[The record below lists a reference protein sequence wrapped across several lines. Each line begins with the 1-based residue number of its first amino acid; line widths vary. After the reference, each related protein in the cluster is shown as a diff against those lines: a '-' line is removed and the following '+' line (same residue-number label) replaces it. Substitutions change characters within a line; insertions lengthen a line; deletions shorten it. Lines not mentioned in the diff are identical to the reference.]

1 MDIKEYNDLKSSGY
15 TVVPVSKRLAVTD
28 ENPVSLFAKVRDRK
42 NNFLLESV
50 EGGNTWAQYSII
62 GFDCTETIKVS
73 GNNVIITKDAVSET
87 IKSDNP
93 LDVLAMKVKEEKNF
107 SLENMPR
114 FYGGYVGFFAYES
127 AGYAE
132 KRVAQLPP
140 KPSKFN
146 NHMPE
151 ILLMKANKIIVFDN
165 FHNTVDLIIN
175 ANPQSDALQTIEEE
189 QQKIESLLLAPN
201 KAKFRELKEPNN
213 SFAFSSNFTLEEY
226 AQAVNRIKQYI
237 LDGDVMQVVLAQDFS
252 SPFQADSL
260 DLYRALRTLNP
271 SPYMYYL
278 DIDDC
283 KIVGASPEILV
294 RMEDSKMTVRP
305 IAGTRKRGL
314 TPEEDS
320 DLERDLLSNEKE
332 RAEHLMLI
340 DLARND
346 VGRVAEFGSVKVT
359 EKMIVER
366 FSHVMHITSNV
377 EGNLRQELSFIDA
390 MKAALPAG
398 TLSGA
403 PKIRAMEIINEL
415 EPSSRGIYGG
425 AVGYIS
431 WNGDMDTAIAIR
443 TAVIKDDTIHVGA
456 GGGIVADSTVEGE
469 WQEAIQKHKV
479 FAAAMEMLR

>member
-1 MDIKEYNDLKSSGY
+1 MDTKEYNDLKSSGY

-73 GNNVIITKDAVSET
+73 GNNVIITKDAGCET
-87 IKSDNP
+87 IKSDTP

-132 KRVAQLPP
+132 KRLAQLPP
-140 KPSKFN
+140 KPSKFK

-320 DLERDLLSNEKE
+320 DLERDLLSDEKE

-346 VGRVAEFGSVKVT
+346 VGRVAEFGSVTVT

>member
-73 GNNVIITKDAVSET
+73 GNNVIITKDASCET

-140 KPSKFN
+140 KPSKFK

-175 ANPQSDALQTIEEE
+175 ANPQTDALQTIEEE
-189 QQKIESLLLAPN
+189 QQKIESLLFAPN

-213 SFAFSSNFTLEEY
+213 SFDFSSNFTLEEY

-320 DLERDLLSNEKE
+320 DLERDLLSDEKE

-456 GGGIVADSTVEGE
+456 GGGIVADSTVEDE

>member
-50 EGGNTWAQYSII
+50 EGGNIWAQYSII
-62 GFDCTETIKVS
+62 GFDCTETIKVF
-73 GNNVIITKDAVSET
+73 GNNVIITKDASCET

-140 KPSKFN
+140 KPSKFK

-175 ANPQSDALQTIEEE
+175 ANPQTDALQTIEEE
-189 QQKIESLLLAPN
+189 QQKIESLLFAPN

-213 SFAFSSNFTLEEY
+213 SFDFSSNFTLEEY

-271 SPYMYYL
+271 SPYMFYL

-320 DLERDLLSNEKE
+320 DLERDLLSDEKE

>member
-1 MDIKEYNDLKSSGY
+1 MDTKEYNDLKSSGY

-73 GNNVIITKDAVSET
+73 GNNVIITKDAGCET

-132 KRVAQLPP
+132 KRLAQLPP
-140 KPSKFN
+140 KPSKFK

-260 DLYRALRTLNP
+260 DLYRALRILNP

-320 DLERDLLSNEKE
+320 DLERDLLSDEKE

-377 EGNLRQELSFIDA
+377 EGKLRQELSFIDA

>member
-73 GNNVIITKDAVSET
+73 GNNVIITKDASCET

-132 KRVAQLPP
+132 KRLAQLPP
-140 KPSKFN
+140 KPSKFK

-175 ANPQSDALQTIEEE
+175 ANPQTDVLPAIEEE
-189 QQKIESLLLAPN
+189 QLKIESLLLAPN
-201 KAKFRELKEPNN
+201 KAKFRELKEPNI

-226 AQAVNRIKQYI
+226 TQAVNRIKQYI

-320 DLERDLLSNEKE
+320 DLERDLLSDEKE

-346 VGRVAEFGSVKVT
+346 VGRVAKFGSVKVT

-377 EGNLRQELSFIDA
+377 EGNLRQELSFVDA

-443 TAVIKDDTIHVGA
+443 TAVIKDETIHVGA

>member
-1 MDIKEYNDLKSSGY
+1 
-15 TVVPVSKRLAVTD
+15 LAVTD

-73 GNNVIITKDAVSET
+73 GNNVIITKDASCET

-132 KRVAQLPP
+132 KRLAQLPP
-140 KPSKFN
+140 KPSKFK

-260 DLYRALRTLNP
+260 DLYRALRILNP

-320 DLERDLLSNEKE
+320 DLERDLLSDEKE

-346 VGRVAEFGSVKVT
+346 VGRVAEFGSVTVT

>member
-15 TVVPVSKRLAVTD
+15 TVVPVSKRLAVKD

-73 GNNVIITKDAVSET
+73 GNDVIITKDASCET
-87 IKSDNP
+87 ITSDNP

-132 KRVAQLPP
+132 KRLAQLPP
-140 KPSKFN
+140 KPSKFK

-260 DLYRALRTLNP
+260 DLYRALRILNP

-320 DLERDLLSNEKE
+320 DLERDLLSDEKE

-377 EGNLRQELSFIDA
+377 EGKLRQELSFIDA

>member
-1 MDIKEYNDLKSSGY
+1 MDTKEYNDLKSSGY
-15 TVVPVSKRLAVTD
+15 TVVPVSKRLALTD

-62 GFDCTETIKVS
+62 GFDCTETIKVF
-73 GNNVIITKDAVSET
+73 GNNVIITKDAGCET

-132 KRVAQLPP
+132 KRLAQLPP
-140 KPSKFN
+140 KPSKFK

-175 ANPQSDALQTIEEE
+175 ANPQTDALQTIEEE

-320 DLERDLLSNEKE
+320 DLERDLLSDEKE

-359 EKMIVER
+359 EKMIVEK

>member
-132 KRVAQLPP
+132 KRLAQLPP
-140 KPSKFN
+140 KPSKFK

-237 LDGDVMQVVLAQDFS
+237 RDGDVMQVVLAQDFS

-320 DLERDLLSNEKE
+320 DLERDLLSDEKE

-346 VGRVAEFGSVKVT
+346 VGRVAKFGSVKVT

>member
-1 MDIKEYNDLKSSGY
+1 MDTKEYNDLKSSGY

-50 EGGNTWAQYSII
+50 EGGITWAQYSII

-73 GNNVIITKDAVSET
+73 GNNVIITKDAGCET

-132 KRVAQLPP
+132 KRLAQLPP
-140 KPSKFN
+140 KPSKFK

-260 DLYRALRTLNP
+260 DLYRALRILNP

-320 DLERDLLSNEKE
+320 DLERDLLSDEKE

-346 VGRVAEFGSVKVT
+346 VGRVAEFGSVTVT

>member
-73 GNNVIITKDAVSET
+73 GNNVIITKDASCET

-93 LDVLAMKVKEEKNF
+93 LDVLAMKVNEEKNF

-132 KRVAQLPP
+132 KRLAQLPP
-140 KPSKFN
+140 KPSKFK

-189 QQKIESLLLAPN
+189 QQNIESLLLAPN

-320 DLERDLLSNEKE
+320 DLERDLLSDEKE

-359 EKMIVER
+359 EKMIVEK

-390 MKAALPAG
+390 MKATLPAG

-443 TAVIKDDTIHVGA
+443 TAVIKDATIHVGA

>member
-1 MDIKEYNDLKSSGY
+1 MDTKEYNDLKSSGY
-15 TVVPVSKRLAVTD
+15 TVVPVSKRLALTD

-73 GNNVIITKDAVSET
+73 GNNVIITKDASCET

-132 KRVAQLPP
+132 KRLAQLPP
-140 KPSKFN
+140 KPSKFK

-213 SFAFSSNFTLEEY
+213 SFTFSSNFTLEEY

-320 DLERDLLSNEKE
+320 DLERDLLSDEKE

-377 EGNLRQELSFIDA
+377 EGKLRQELSFIDA

-469 WQEAIQKHKV
+469 RQEAIQKHKV

>member
-73 GNNVIITKDAVSET
+73 GNNVIITRDASSET

-127 AGYAE
+127 AGFAE
-132 KRVAQLPP
+132 KRLAQLPP
-140 KPSKFN
+140 KSSKFK

-175 ANPQSDALQTIEEE
+175 ANPQTDTLQAIEEE
-189 QQKIESLLLAPN
+189 QQKIESLILAPN
-201 KAKFRELKEPNN
+201 KKKFRELKEPNN
-213 SFAFSSNFTLEEY
+213 SFAFTSNFTLEEY
-226 AQAVNRIKQYI
+226 TKAVNKIKQYI

-294 RMEDSKMTVRP
+294 RIEDSKMTVRP

-320 DLERDLLSNEKE
+320 ELERDLLSDEKE

-377 EGNLRQELSFIDA
+377 EGNLRQELSFVDA

-479 FAAAMEMLR
+479 FAAAMEMLQ

>member
-1 MDIKEYNDLKSSGY
+1 MDTKEYNDLKSSGY
-15 TVVPVSKRLAVTD
+15 TVVPVSKRLALTD

-73 GNNVIITKDAVSET
+73 GNNVIITKDASCES

-93 LDVLAMKVKEEKNF
+93 LDVLAMKVNEEKNF

-132 KRVAQLPP
+132 KRLAQLPP
-140 KPSKFN
+140 KPSKFK

-175 ANPQSDALQTIEEE
+175 ANPQTDALQTIEEE

-320 DLERDLLSNEKE
+320 DLERDLLSDEKE

-377 EGNLRQELSFIDA
+377 EGKLRQELSFIDA

>member
-1 MDIKEYNDLKSSGY
+1 MDTKEYNDLKSSGY
-15 TVVPVSKRLAVTD
+15 TLVPVSKRLEVTD

-140 KPSKFN
+140 KPSKFK

-175 ANPQSDALQTIEEE
+175 ANPQTDALQTIEEE

-320 DLERDLLSNEKE
+320 DLERELLSDEKE

-346 VGRVAEFGSVKVT
+346 VGRVAEFGSVTVT

>member
-73 GNNVIITKDAVSET
+73 GNNVIITKDAGCET

-140 KPSKFN
+140 KPSKFK

-314 TPEEDS
+314 TPEEDN
-320 DLERDLLSNEKE
+320 DLERDLLSDEKE

-346 VGRVAEFGSVKVT
+346 VGRVAEFGSVTVT

>member
-1 MDIKEYNDLKSSGY
+1 MDTKEYNDLKSSGY

-132 KRVAQLPP
+132 KRLAQLPP
-140 KPSKFN
+140 KPSKFK

-260 DLYRALRTLNP
+260 DLYRALRILNP

-320 DLERDLLSNEKE
+320 DLERDLLSDEKE

-346 VGRVAEFGSVKVT
+346 VGRVAEFGSVTVT

>member
-28 ENPVSLFAKVRDRK
+28 ENPVSLFAKVRDSK

-73 GNNVIITKDAVSET
+73 GNNVIITKDASCET

-140 KPSKFN
+140 KPSKFK

-175 ANPQSDALQTIEEE
+175 ANPQTDALQTIEEE

-213 SFAFSSNFTLEEY
+213 SFYFSSNFTLEEY
-226 AQAVNRIKQYI
+226 SQAVNRIKQYI

-320 DLERDLLSNEKE
+320 DLERDLLSDEKE

-346 VGRVAEFGSVKVT
+346 VGRVAEFGSVTVT

-377 EGNLRQELSFIDA
+377 EGNLRQELSFVDA

>member
-140 KPSKFN
+140 KPSKFK

-175 ANPQSDALQTIEEE
+175 ANPQTDALPTIEEE
-189 QQKIESLLLAPN
+189 QLKIESLLLAPN

-226 AQAVNRIKQYI
+226 TQAVNKIKQYI

-283 KIVGASPEILV
+283 KIIGASPEILV

-320 DLERDLLSNEKE
+320 DLERDLLSDEKE

-346 VGRVAEFGSVKVT
+346 VGRVAEFGSVTVT

>member
-1 MDIKEYNDLKSSGY
+1 MDTKEYNDLKSSGY
-15 TVVPVSKRLAVTD
+15 TVVPVSKRLALTD

-73 GNNVIITKDAVSET
+73 GNNVIITKDAGCET

-132 KRVAQLPP
+132 KRLAQLPP
-140 KPSKFN
+140 KPSKFK

-175 ANPQSDALQTIEEE
+175 ANPQTDALQTIEEE

-213 SFAFSSNFTLEEY
+213 SFTFSSNFTLEEY

-320 DLERDLLSNEKE
+320 DLERDLLSDEKE

-359 EKMIVER
+359 EKMIVEK

-469 WQEAIQKHKV
+469 RQEAIQKHKV

>member
-140 KPSKFN
+140 KPSKFK

-320 DLERDLLSNEKE
+320 DLERDLLSDEKE

-346 VGRVAEFGSVKVT
+346 VGRVAEFGSVNVT
-359 EKMIVER
+359 EKMIVEK

>member
-1 MDIKEYNDLKSSGY
+1 MDTKEYNDLKSSGY

-73 GNNVIITKDAVSET
+73 GKNVIITKDASCET

-107 SLENMPR
+107 SLESMPR

-132 KRVAQLPP
+132 KRLAQLPP
-140 KPSKFN
+140 KPSKFK

-175 ANPQSDALQTIEEE
+175 ANPQTDTLQTIEEE

-201 KAKFRELKEPNN
+201 KAKFRELKEPDN
-213 SFAFSSNFTLEEY
+213 SFAFNSNFTLEEY

-320 DLERDLLSNEKE
+320 DLERELLSDEKE

-346 VGRVAEFGSVKVT
+346 VGRVAEFGSVNVT
-359 EKMIVER
+359 EKMVVER

-377 EGNLRQELSFIDA
+377 EGNLRQELSFVDA

-443 TAVIKDDTIHVGA
+443 TAVIMDETIHVGA

>member
-140 KPSKFN
+140 KPSKFK

-175 ANPQSDALQTIEEE
+175 ANPQTDALQTIEEE

-314 TPEEDS
+314 TPEEDN
-320 DLERDLLSNEKE
+320 DLERDLLSDEKE

-346 VGRVAEFGSVKVT
+346 VGRVAEFGSVTVT

-377 EGNLRQELSFIDA
+377 EGNLRQELSFVDA

>member
-1 MDIKEYNDLKSSGY
+1 MDTKEYNDLKSSGY
-15 TVVPVSKRLAVTD
+15 TVVPVSKRLALTD

-73 GNNVIITKDAVSET
+73 GNNVIITKDASCES

-93 LDVLAMKVKEEKNF
+93 LDVLAMKVNEEKNF

-132 KRVAQLPP
+132 KRLAQLPP
-140 KPSKFN
+140 KPSKFK

-213 SFAFSSNFTLEEY
+213 SFTFSSNFTLEEY

-320 DLERDLLSNEKE
+320 DLERDLLSDEKE

-359 EKMIVER
+359 EKMIVEK

>member
-1 MDIKEYNDLKSSGY
+1 MDTKEYNDLKSSGY

-73 GNNVIITKDAVSET
+73 GNNVIITKDASCET

-140 KPSKFN
+140 KPSKFK

-175 ANPQSDALQTIEEE
+175 ANPQTDALQTIEEE

-201 KAKFRELKEPNN
+201 KAKFRELKEPHN
-213 SFAFSSNFTLEEY
+213 SCAFSSNFTLEEY

-320 DLERDLLSNEKE
+320 DLERDLLSDEKE

-346 VGRVAEFGSVKVT
+346 VGRVAEFGSVTVT

>member
-73 GNNVIITKDAVSET
+73 GNNVIITKDASCET
-87 IKSDNP
+87 IKSENP
-93 LDVLAMKVKEEKNF
+93 LDVLAMKVKEEKHF

-132 KRVAQLPP
+132 KRLAQLPP
-140 KPSKFN
+140 KPSKFK

-320 DLERDLLSNEKE
+320 DLERDLLSDEKE

-346 VGRVAEFGSVKVT
+346 VGRVAEFGSVTVT

-377 EGNLRQELSFIDA
+377 EGSLRRELSFIDA

>member
-93 LDVLAMKVKEEKNF
+93 LDVLAMKIKGEKNF

-140 KPSKFN
+140 KPSKFK

-175 ANPQSDALQTIEEE
+175 ANPQTDALQTIEEE

-320 DLERDLLSNEKE
+320 DLERDLLSDEKE

>member
-140 KPSKFN
+140 KPSKFK

-260 DLYRALRTLNP
+260 DLYRALRILNP

-320 DLERDLLSNEKE
+320 DLERDLLSDEKE

-346 VGRVAEFGSVKVT
+346 VGRVAEFGSVTVT

>member
-50 EGGNTWAQYSII
+50 EGGITWAQYSII

-73 GNNVIITKDAVSET
+73 GNNVIITKDAGCET

-132 KRVAQLPP
+132 KRLAQLPP
-140 KPSKFN
+140 KPSKFK

-260 DLYRALRTLNP
+260 DLYRALRILNP

-320 DLERDLLSNEKE
+320 DLERDLLSDEKE

-346 VGRVAEFGSVKVT
+346 VGRVAEFGSVTVT

>member
-1 MDIKEYNDLKSSGY
+1 MDTKEYNDLKSSGY
-15 TVVPVSKRLAVTD
+15 TVVPVSKRLALTD

-73 GNNVIITKDAVSET
+73 GNNVIITKDASCES

-93 LDVLAMKVKEEKNF
+93 LDVLAMKVNEEKNF

-132 KRVAQLPP
+132 KRLAQLPP
-140 KPSKFN
+140 KPSKFK

-175 ANPQSDALQTIEEE
+175 ANPQTDALQTIEEE

-320 DLERDLLSNEKE
+320 DLERDLLSDEKE

-359 EKMIVER
+359 EKMIVEK

-469 WQEAIQKHKV
+469 RQEAIQKHKV

>member
-73 GNNVIITKDAVSET
+73 GNNVIITKDAGCET
-87 IKSDNP
+87 IKSENP

-140 KPSKFN
+140 KPSKFK

-175 ANPQSDALQTIEEE
+175 ANPQTDALQTIEEE

-237 LDGDVMQVVLAQDFS
+237 LDGDVMQVVLSQDFS

-320 DLERDLLSNEKE
+320 DLERDLLSDEKE

-346 VGRVAEFGSVKVT
+346 VGRVAEFGSVTVT

>member
-1 MDIKEYNDLKSSGY
+1 MEISEYNRLKQQGY
-15 TVVPVSKRLAVTD
+15 TIVPVRKSLSVSH
-28 ENPVSLFAKVRDRK
+28 ENPVSIFAKFKHRK

-50 EGGNTWAQYSII
+50 EGGHSWAQYSII
-62 GFDCTETIKVS
+62 GFDCTETIKVA
-73 GNNVIITKDAVSET
+73 GNNITISKDSKQEKIVT
-87 IKSDNP
+87 DHP
-93 LDVLAMKVKEEKNF
+93 LEALAEILQQAKNF
-107 SLENMPR
+107 ELENMPR

-127 AGYAE
+127 AAYAE
-132 KRVAQLPP
+132 KKLAELSP
-140 KPSKFN
+140 KPSKFHE
-146 NHMPE
+146 HMSD
-151 ILLMKANKIIVFDN
+151 IVLMKASKIIVFDN
-165 FHNTVDLIIN
+165 FNQTIELVVN
-175 ANPQSDALQTIEEE
+175 ANPQEQSLESIQEDLFEIETIV
-189 QQKIESLLLAPN
+189 LANNEHPF
-201 KAKFRELKEPNN
+201 KPLKQPNN
-213 SFAFSSNFTLEEY
+213 TFRFSSNFSFDEY
-226 AQAVNRIKQYI
+226 AQAIGKIKEYI
-237 LDGDVMQVVLAQDFS
+237 LNGDVMQVVLAQDFS
-252 SPFQADSL
+252 SPFDADSL

-294 RMEDSKMTVRP
+294 RLEGARMTVRP
-305 IAGTRKRGL
+305 IAGTRKRGQTENEDQAL
-314 TPEEDS
+314 EED
-320 DLERDLLSNEKE
+320 LLNDPKE
-332 RAEHLMLI
+332 IAEHLMLI

-377 EGNLRQELSFIDA
+377 QGTLKKGLSFVHA

-425 AVGYIS
+425 AVGYIA

-443 TAVIKDDTIHVGA
+443 TAVIKDNTIHVGA
-456 GGGIVADSTVEGE
+456 GGGVVADSTVEGE
-469 WQEAIQKHKV
+469 WQEALQKHKV
-479 FAAAMEMLR
+479 FAVAMEMIQ

>member
-175 ANPQSDALQTIEEE
+175 ANPQTDALQTIEEE

-237 LDGDVMQVVLAQDFS
+237 RDGDVMQVVLAQDFS

>member
-1 MDIKEYNDLKSSGY
+1 MDTKEYNDLKSSGY

-73 GNNVIITKDAVSET
+73 GNNVIITKDASCES

-140 KPSKFN
+140 KPSKFK

-175 ANPQSDALQTIEEE
+175 ANPQTDALQTIEEE

-213 SFAFSSNFTLEEY
+213 SFTFSSNFALEEY

-320 DLERDLLSNEKE
+320 DLERDLLSDEKE

-346 VGRVAEFGSVKVT
+346 VGRVAEFGSVNVT
-359 EKMIVER
+359 EKMIVEK

>member
-1 MDIKEYNDLKSSGY
+1 MDTKEYNDLKSSGY
-15 TVVPVSKRLAVTD
+15 TVVPVSKRLALTD

-73 GNNVIITKDAVSET
+73 GNNVIITKDASCES

-93 LDVLAMKVKEEKNF
+93 LDVLAMKVNEEKNF

-132 KRVAQLPP
+132 KRLAQLPP
-140 KPSKFN
+140 KPSKFK

-320 DLERDLLSNEKE
+320 DLERDLLSDEKE

>member
-1 MDIKEYNDLKSSGY
+1 MDTKEYNDLKSSGY
-15 TVVPVSKRLAVTD
+15 TVVPVSKRLALTD

-73 GNNVIITKDAVSET
+73 GNNVIITKDAGCET

-140 KPSKFN
+140 KSSKFK

-175 ANPQSDALQTIEEE
+175 ANPQTDALQTIEEE

-260 DLYRALRTLNP
+260 DLYRALRILNP

-320 DLERDLLSNEKE
+320 DLERDLLSDEKE

>member
-73 GNNVIITKDAVSET
+73 GNNVIITKDASCET

-132 KRVAQLPP
+132 KRLAQLPP
-140 KPSKFN
+140 KPSKFK

-175 ANPQSDALQTIEEE
+175 ANPQTDALQTIEEE

-226 AQAVNRIKQYI
+226 TQAVNRIKQYI

-320 DLERDLLSNEKE
+320 DLERELLSDEKE

-346 VGRVAEFGSVKVT
+346 IGRVAKFGSVKVT

-377 EGNLRQELSFIDA
+377 EGNLRQELSFVDA

>member
-73 GNNVIITKDAVSET
+73 GNNVIITRDAGCET

-132 KRVAQLPP
+132 KRLAQLPP
-140 KPSKFN
+140 KPSKFK

-260 DLYRALRTLNP
+260 DLYRALRILNP

-320 DLERDLLSNEKE
+320 DLERDLLSDEKE

-346 VGRVAEFGSVKVT
+346 VGRVAEFGSVTVT

>member
-140 KPSKFN
+140 KPSKFK

-320 DLERDLLSNEKE
+320 DLERDLLSDEKE

-359 EKMIVER
+359 EKMIIER

>member
-1 MDIKEYNDLKSSGY
+1 
-15 TVVPVSKRLAVTD
+15 
-28 ENPVSLFAKVRDRK
+28 
-42 NNFLLESV
+42 
-50 EGGNTWAQYSII
+50 
-62 GFDCTETIKVS
+62 
-73 GNNVIITKDAVSET
+73 
-87 IKSDNP
+87 
-93 LDVLAMKVKEEKNF
+93 
-107 SLENMPR
+107 
-114 FYGGYVGFFAYES
+114 
-127 AGYAE
+127 
-132 KRVAQLPP
+132 
-140 KPSKFN
+140 
-146 NHMPE
+146 
-151 ILLMKANKIIVFDN
+151 MKANKIIVFDN

-175 ANPQSDALQTIEEE
+175 ANPQTDALQTIEEE

-320 DLERDLLSNEKE
+320 DLERDLLSDEKE

-377 EGNLRQELSFIDA
+377 EGKLRQELSFIDA